1 MLWLWETQCTFTV
14 IPQLWPAEHTSC
26 TKLLMLWAKKKIIF
40 PSLYLFP
47 LFQSLPNSPL
57 TNLKFL
63 FFFWSPSYFPPPPP
77 LFFQFSSAPQSFLTL
92 CNPIDCNTP
101 GFPVLHQLL
110 ELGQTHIHWSVMPST
125 HLILCRPLL
134 LLPSVFPSI
143 RVFSNELVL
152 FFFFFHLFLLVR
164 G

>member
-14 IPQLWPAEHTSC
+14 ISQRWPAEHTSC

-40 PSLYLFP
+40 PSLYLFS

-63 FFFWSPSYFPPPPP
+63 FFFFDLLVSFSPP

-101 GFPVLHQLL
+101 VFPVLHQLL
-110 ELGQTHIHWSVMPST
+110 ELGQTYIHWSVMPST

-134 LLPSVFPSI
+134 LLPSIFPSI

-152 FFFFFHLFLLVR
+152 FFFHLFLLV
-164 G
+164 GG